1 MENYESIKARL
12 LKIQALADK
21 GYDGEAK
28 AAKQMVEVLCK
39 KYGISIEDIL
49 CRETPKTYHFI
60 IGRNKI
66 MFQLFVQ
73 CHGKVT
79 NKHELEFKKYSSS
92 EIGVELTPLQ
102 FAELSNLFDWHKQ
115 NFKKEIDN
123 HLDMLLEAY
132 INKHDL
138 FSKDPDKP
146 HKDLDLSPETIK
158 KLMAI
163 LTIQGN
169 LSDNVYLKMIEAK

>member
-12 LKIQALADK
+12 LKIKALADK
-21 GYDGEAK
+21 GCEGEAI
-28 AAKQMVEVLCK
+28 AAKQMVEALCK

-49 CRETPKTYHFI
+49 CQDTSKTYHFI

-66 MFQLFVQ
+66 MHQLFVQ

-79 NKHELEFKKYSSS
+79 NKHKLEYVKYSSA
-92 EIGVELTPLQ
+92 EIGVQLTPLQ

-115 NFKKEIDN
+115 NLKNEIDQ

-138 FSKDPDKP
+138 FSNDPEKPKKDV
-146 HKDLDLSPETIK
+146 DLSPDTIK
-158 KLMAI
+158 RLMTI
-163 LTIQGN
+163 LSIQDN
-169 LSDNVYLKMIEAK
+169 LSDNVYLKMIESK

>member
-1 MENYESIKARL
+1 MENYESIKAKL

-28 AAKQMVEVLCK
+28 AAKQMVESLCK
-39 KYGISIEDIL
+39 KYGVTIEDIL
-49 CRETPKTYHFI
+49 CRETSKTYHFI

-66 MFQLFVQ
+66 MHQLFVQ

-79 NKHELEFKKYSSS
+79 NKHKLQYIKYSSS
-92 EIGVELTPLQ
+92 EIGVKLTPLQ

-115 NFKKEIDN
+115 NLKKEIDH

-138 FSKDPDKP
+138 FSNDPDKP
-146 HKDLDLSPETIK
+146 QKDVDLSPETIK
-158 KLMAI
+158 RLMAI

-169 LSDNVYLKMIEAK
+169 LSDNVYLKMIDSK